1 MRIPVY
7 RAEGRV
13 STDMP
18 GRPIRA
24 RRSVAREAEQELAK
38 AAPAKAALAAI
49 GEYAETRYKME
60 TKNNLDNALLD
71 AQEALRER
79 REELAKSD
87 LYGNVLDGDDP
98 IWTRE
103 TSKLY
108 RDLSEKV
115 GRDRYAQQQFQ
126 SQFRQLEIQNR
137 FALRGDIDRRVEIA
151 SLQNRERKLTD
162 VENQIANG
170 QDLSVISMALQGVV
184 NDTQKMAQIKA
195 GDLSSL
201 TKQQYAMIYNGTV
214 RALTNYA
221 DSSESGVRA
230 IDEVRRALRDG
241 LPADFFD
248 PREEEMPMG
257 EKAITSSQAAYV
269 YGLMKMLDPSDQVKM
284 LKAVG
289 GEQTFLEG
297 PTIAE
302 QKLQDLAEIYRS
314 ELSSSISVYADNLP
328 TQTLSE
334 EKIIKLETDVASILP
349 NIEPEKGAKMVED
362 LNDLKQLNSLKI
374 GLGREATL
382 KNIDAYVDFYSKGVK
397 GRGGEGIDTKF
408 EEKALKMAVD
418 LRDAMST
425 QLDVNGDAIAFAQ
438 ANKMDTVNIEPV
450 DLSIEAINTGQ
461 SGLEKR
467 IEAGKKIKDLNGLN
481 YTPILSQAEADIMIQ
496 SIEGVEASDAVA
508 YLQQMKLFLAPMDR
522 AFLFESLRR
531 KGLSKEYVQA
541 MFIDDLKIAGDLVA
555 TKDLEL
561 AELKKGLPSIKTSGT
576 TGVTQTL
583 NNLPLFENY
592 AAAYVTG
599 GDGAASIKLL
609 NEQRDMAEKLAFYY
623 VKTQDMEVG
632 DAVEKAVESIFPGD
646 VLVGRNEN
654 LIVPK
659 GFKSENVSTALQT
672 LVMPNVLDQFDIV
685 PLSDPRYEGFVNVEV
700 SKEALINNGKWLNNG
715 TGDGVILHYNLEGT
729 FIPVLIGDGTQ
740 AFELMFK
747 DLENMDLL
755 ALMANKEKL
764 TLKTVQENFAIGYK
778 SRPTQYTGTGTLIVE
793 PTSQYQGMDL
803 PPEAIKNIEESLKAQ
818 QGN

>member
-201 TKQQYAMIYNGTV
+201 TKQQYAMIYNGTI

-221 DSSESGVRA
+221 NSSESGVRA

-241 LPADFFD
+241 LPADLFD
-248 PREEEMPMG
+248 PRQEEMPMG

-302 QKLQDLAEIYRS
+302 EQAQELAKLYTD
-314 ELSSSISVYADNLP
+314 ELLSSISVYADNLP
-328 TQTLSE
+328 NQTLPEETMLDLETSIASVIPQLESE
-334 EKIIKLETDVASILP
+334 EQIKISKE
-349 NIEPEKGAKMVED
+349 

-374 GLGREATL
+374 GLGRQATL
-382 KNIDAYVDFYSKGVK
+382 KNIDAYVKHYEKGVEGRGLK
-397 GRGGEGIDTKF
+397 GRDTDF
-408 EEKALKMAVD
+408 ENKAFKMAKD
-418 LRDAMST
+418 LRDAMVV
-425 QLDVNGDAIAFAQ
+425 QLGVNGDAIAFAET
-438 ANKMDTVNIEPV
+438 NKMDTVNIQPV
-450 DLSIEAINTGQ
+450 NLSLEALSTGQ
-461 SGLEKR
+461 SGLEDR
-467 IEAGKKIKDLNGLN
+467 IEAGKKIQKINGLP
-481 YTPILSQAEADIMIQ
+481 YIPVLSQEEANLVLSNIQ
-496 SIEGVEASDAVA
+496 AQQAPADQAA
-508 YLQQMKLFLAPMDR
+508 YLKLITDKVSMESKGFL
-522 AFLFESLRR
+522 LESLRR
-531 KGLSKEYVQA
+531 KGLAPEFVQA
-541 MFIDDLKIAGDLVA
+541 MYIDDPKVFGDLIA
-555 TKDLEL
+555 TKDLETSK
-561 AELKKGLPSIKTSGT
+561 LKAGLEKSKASGV
-576 TGVTQTL
+576 TGVSSTL
-583 NNLPLFENY
+583 VNLPFFQNY
-592 AAAYVTG
+592 ASAYVAG
-599 GDGAASIKLL
+599 GDGARAVELL
-609 NEQRDMAEKLAFYY
+609 TEQRLMAEKLALYY
-623 VKTQDMEVG
+623 AYTMDVNT
-632 DAVEKAVESIFPGD
+632 AVEKAVESIFPGEVQID
-646 VLVGRNEN
+646 RNLN
-654 LIVPK
+654 FIVPK
-659 GFKSENVSTALQT
+659 GLDADKISTAAKT
-672 LVMPNVLDQFDIV
+672 IVRADVLNRFELA
-685 PLSDPRYEGFVNVEV
+685 PLSDPRFSYLQNVG
-700 SKEALINNGKWLNNG
+700 INAASLSSNGKWLNNS
-715 TGDGVILHYNLEGT
+715 TGDGVVLHYDLEGT
-729 FIPVLIGDGTQ
+729 FIPVLLKDG
-740 AFELMFK
+740 AKPLEFK
-747 DLENMDLL
+747 FTDLEKMNLL
-755 ALMANKEKL
+755 ELKSGQDNL
-764 TLKTVQENFAIGYK
+764 TPEGVSK
-778 SRPTQYTGTGTLIVE
+778 SFVTGF
-793 PTSQYQGMDL
+793 
-803 PPEAIKNIEESLKAQ
+803 KNIPTEITGAGTYSLGVSPVASEMPGLEEDLNKRAQEALKEFYGQ
-818 QGN
+818 